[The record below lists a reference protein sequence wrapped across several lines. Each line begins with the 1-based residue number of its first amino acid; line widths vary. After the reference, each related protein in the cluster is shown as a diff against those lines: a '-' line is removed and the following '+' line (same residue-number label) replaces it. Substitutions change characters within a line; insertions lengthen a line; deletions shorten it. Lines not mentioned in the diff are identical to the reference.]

1 MQNFRSGPRK
11 LFEVNP
17 GWSINWLRF
26 HFWDKNLPTLG
37 NELLVSNL
45 LLPNINKLRY
55 VEIELG
61 TCGLYDN
68 ISDFLRAKQRDV
80 LLLQTLEPYSDANTR
95 LKLEIEHRK
104 MICEINCF
112 FHDIFPVDDM
122 SEQISTFGNFLMNA
136 LISDRHVAQA
146 ITPGSVYDHTVGLY
160 IRGTITNLH
169 LLQILPKLK
178 HLAVHGLNSLS
189 TVELPQ
195 ITELSIYNQVTAE
208 NLSTTIERVFKCLQ
222 TFRFYPALESKT
234 SFLKTKFQL
243 PRSCKNIETSQS
255 QLEMFTLAKDFEEL
269 SLTIMES
276 REDRTV
282 EVNRVIEFSHN
293 LVSLQLRY
301 GYDETIDELFNHL
314 LELAHHLP
322 KLRKLSVN
330 AFNI

>member
-1 MQNFRSGPRK
+1 MSIKVLIWMPTFSPLSFHSSIFSTCFK
-11 LFEVNP
+11 FELWPLN
-17 GWSINWLRF
+17 
-26 HFWDKNLPTLG
+26 
-37 NELLVSNL
+37 SNL
-45 LLPNINKLRY
+45 WLLKPSL
-55 VEIELG
+55 
-61 TCGLYDN
+61 
-68 ISDFLRAKQRDV
+68 
-80 LLLQTLEPYSDANTR
+80 
-95 LKLEIEHRK
+95 
-104 MICEINCF
+104 
-112 FHDIFPVDDM
+112 
-122 SEQISTFGNFLMNA
+122 ISTLW
-136 LISDRHVAQA
+136 D
-146 ITPGSVYDHTVGLY
+146 TLY

-208 NLSTTIERVFKCLQ
+208 NLSTTIERVFRCLQ
-222 TFRFYPALESKT
+222 TFRFYPALESQT

-269 SLTIMES
+269 SLTIMEN
-276 REDRTV
+276 RFDRTV
-282 EVNRVIEFSHN
+282 EVNRVREFSHN

-301 GYDETIDELFNHL
+301 GYDETIDKLFNHL

-330 AFNI
+330 AFNIWTRIFLKTFQLLKKDLRQNHQPLRSLAIKHFQF